1 MSKINKELNK
11 KDSAPVS
18 LPGKNSTDEVRK
30 AENNKNSENKPNKAQ
45 KSGLYAALGVCMMSI
60 AAAAIVTYMG
70 YTEFSGGEDIYT
82 IGTNMQ
88 ESAVSNVN
96 EANRSDKTEHSE
108 NDIKK
113 DTAEEKTSENLLG
126 KHEGDLPEAEESN
139 FTSKVSVP
147 ESKAESENENIIVNN
162 ETVKE
167 TAAEAYEISPKFA
180 RVVEG
185 HDISKAYSADLIYNE
200 VMKDYRTH
208 NGIDI
213 IASKGENVFA
223 SANGKV
229 KGVYKDLLLGN
240 VIEIEH
246 GEYVFYYCGLDEI
259 EKVTPGDIV
268 TAGDIIGTIGEIPL
282 ESNGNTH
289 IHLEVKKNGLYIDPT
304 ELIK

>member
-1 MSKINKELNK
+1 MNKINKDLNK
-11 KDSAPVS
+11 KDNAPVS
-18 LPGKNSTDEVRK
+18 LPGKNSADESGK
-30 AENNKNSENKPNKAQ
+30 AENNKNPENKPNKAQ
-45 KSGLYAALGVCMMSI
+45 KSGLYAALGVCMISI

-70 YTEFSGGEDIYT
+70 YSQFSGGEDIYT
-82 IGTNMQ
+82 VGTNMQ
-88 ESAVSNVN
+88 ESAASKLS
-96 EANRSDKTEHSE
+96 EDKEIKETEFSESD
-108 NDIKK
+108 IQK

-126 KHEGDLPEAEESN
+126 RHDGDLHELTESGLSSEVSAPEN
-139 FTSKVSVP
+139 KL
-147 ESKAESENENIIVNN
+147 ESENANITLNS
-162 ETVKE
+162 EKAKE

-185 HDISKAYSADLIYNE
+185 HDVSKAYSADLIYNE

-259 EKVTPGDIV
+259 ENVNPGDIV
-268 TAGDIIGTIGEIPL
+268 TAGNIIGTVGEIPL
-282 ESNGNTH
+282 ESSGNTH
-289 IHLEVKKNGLYIDPT
+289 VHLEVKKNGLYIDPT